1 MKIIWMF
8 RTLTMF
14 AVLTA
19 ILLGLGMIVSAL
31 TIGNWIPGLMIM
43 AVVTVVF
50 TFASFFW
57 SKNLAIKTSGARIIT
72 EMENPRLY
80 SIVRDV
86 AGRAGVPMP
95 EVGISPTM
103 APNAFATGR
112 NPKNAAVVCTEGI
125 LQLLPDDELR
135 GVIAH
140 EMSHIKNRDVLIMSI
155 TSALALL
162 VSYVARM
169 MWWMV
174 IFTPSG
180 GKDDNNRLI
189 LIAVALAAQ
198 ILVPFAALLIQLGIS
213 RNREY
218 LADETGA
225 MIIRDP
231 RALAR
236 ALDHLEKGNDYIQ
249 AKFAEERS
257 REAAKKDKYNPAN
270 DYDYAHM
277 YIANPLKKGSFLAG
291 LFSTHPP
298 MEERI
303 ARLNKLADKMG
314 L

>member
-1 MKIIWMF
+1 MRVVWMF
-8 RTLTMF
+8 RTMTMF
-14 AVLTA
+14 AFLTA

-31 TIGNWIPGLMIM
+31 TIGNWIPGLIIM
-43 AVVTVVF
+43 AVVTVIF
-50 TFASFFW
+50 TFASFYW
-57 SKNLAIKTSGARIIT
+57 SKDLAIKSSGARIIS
-72 EMENPRLY
+72 EFENPRLY

-125 LQLLPDDELR
+125 LRILPDDELR

-140 EMSHIKNRDVLIMSI
+140 EMSHIKNRDILIMSV

-169 MWWMV
+169 MMWMV
-174 IFTPSG
+174 IFSPSG
-180 GKDDNNRLI
+180 GRDDNNRLI
-189 LIAVALAAQ
+189 LIAIAIAAQ

-249 AKFAEERS
+249 AKYAEDRF
-257 REAAKKDKYNPAN
+257 REAAKNDKHNPAN

-277 YIANPLKKGSFLAG
+277 YIANPLKKGSLLAG

>member
-1 MKIIWMF
+1 MRLVWML
-8 RTLTMF
+8 RTMTMF
-14 AVLTA
+14 SFLALL
-19 ILLGLGMIVSAL
+19 LLGLGMIVSAL
-31 TIGNWIPGLMIM
+31 TIGSWIPGLVIM
-43 AVVTVVF
+43 SVITLLFCFV
-50 TFASFFW
+50 SYYW
-57 SKNLAIKTSGARIIT
+57 SKEMALKFSGARIIT
-72 EMENPRLY
+72 EFENPRLF

-86 AGRAGVPMP
+86 AGRANIPMP
-95 EVGISPTM
+95 EVGISPTA

-125 LQLLPDDELR
+125 LALLPDDELR

-140 EMSHIKNRDVLIMSI
+140 EISHIKNRDILVMSI
-155 TSALALL
+155 TSALATL
-162 VSYVARM
+162 VSYIARM
-169 MWWMV
+169 MMWMI
-174 IFTPSG
+174 IFAPSG
-180 GKDDNNRLI
+180 GRDDNNRFI
-189 LIAVALAAQ
+189 LLAVALAAQ
-198 ILVPFAALLIQLGIS
+198 ILVPIAAILIQLGIS

-225 MIIRDP
+225 KIINDP

-249 AKFAEERS
+249 AKYAEERY
-257 REAAKKDKYNPAN
+257 RETAKKDKYNPAN

-277 YIANPLKKGSFLAG
+277 YIANPLKKGSLLAG

-298 MEERI
+298 MEDRI

>member
-1 MKIIWMF
+1 M
-8 RTLTMF
+8 
-14 AVLTA
+14 
-19 ILLGLGMIVSAL
+19 
-31 TIGNWIPGLMIM
+31 
-43 AVVTVVF
+43 
-50 TFASFFW
+50 
-57 SKNLAIKTSGARIIT
+57 
-72 EMENPRLY
+72 
-80 SIVRDV
+80 RDV

-95 EVGISPTM
+95 EVGISPTA

-112 NPKNAAVVCTEGI
+112 NPKNAAVVCTQGI
-125 LQLLPDDELR
+125 LQILPDDELR

-140 EMSHIKNRDVLIMSI
+140 EMSHIKNRDILIMSV

-169 MWWMV
+169 MMWMV
-174 IFTPSG
+174 IFAPSG

-189 LIAVALAAQ
+189 LIAIAIAAQ

-249 AKFAEERS
+249 AKYAEDRY
-257 REAAKKDKYNPAN
+257 RETAKQDKYNPAN

-277 YIANPLKKGSFLAG
+277 YIANPLKKKSLLAG

>member
-1 MKIIWMF
+1 MRVVWIF
-8 RTLTMF
+8 RTMTMF
-14 AVLTA
+14 TFLAL
-19 ILLGLGMIVSAL
+19 ILLGLGSVVSAL
-31 TIGNWIPGLMIM
+31 TIGNWIPGLIIM
-43 AVVTVVF
+43 SVITVLF
-50 TFASFFW
+50 CFISYFW
-57 SKNLAIKTSGARIIT
+57 SKEMALKSSGARIIT
-72 EMENPRLY
+72 EYENPRLY

-95 EVGISPTM
+95 EVGIAPTM

-125 LQLLPDDELR
+125 LALLPDDELR

-155 TSALALL
+155 TSALASL
-162 VSYVARM
+162 VSYIARM

-198 ILVPFAALLIQLGIS
+198 ILVPFAAILIQLGIS

-236 ALDHLEKGNDYIQ
+236 ALDHLEKGNDYVQ
-249 AKFAEERS
+249 AKFAEERY
-257 REAAKKDKYNPAN
+257 RESAKKDKHNPAN

-277 YIANPLKKGSFLAG
+277 YIANPLKKGSLLAG

>member
-1 MKIIWMF
+1 MRIVWMF
-8 RTLTMF
+8 RTMTMF
-14 AVLTA
+14 TFLAL
-19 ILLGLGMIVSAL
+19 ILLGLGSVVSAL
-31 TIGNWIPGLMIM
+31 TVGNWIPGLIIM
-43 AVVTVVF
+43 SVITVLF
-50 TFASFFW
+50 CFISYFW
-57 SKNLAIKTSGARIIT
+57 SKEMALKSSGARIIT
-72 EMENPRLY
+72 EYENPRFY

-95 EVGISPTM
+95 EVGIAPTM

-125 LQLLPDDELR
+125 LALLPDDELR

-140 EMSHIKNRDVLIMSI
+140 EMSHIKNRDVLIMSL
-155 TSALALL
+155 TSALASL
-162 VSYVARM
+162 VSYIARM

-198 ILVPFAALLIQLGIS
+198 ILVPFAAILIQLGIS

-236 ALDHLEKGNDYIQ
+236 ALDHLEKGNDYVQ
-249 AKFAEERS
+249 AKFAEERY
-257 REAAKKDKYNPAN
+257 RESAKKDKHNPAN

-277 YIANPLKKGSFLAG
+277 YIANPLKKGSLLAG

>member
-1 MKIIWMF
+1 MRIVWMF
-8 RTLTMF
+8 RTMTMF
-14 AVLTA
+14 TFLAL
-19 ILLGLGMIVSAL
+19 ILLGLGMIVSYL
-31 TIGNWIPGLMIM
+31 TIGNWIPGMIIM
-43 AVVTVVF
+43 AVVTVLFCFV
-50 TFASFFW
+50 SYYW
-57 SKNLAIKTSGARIIT
+57 SKEMAIKSSGARIIT
-72 EMENPRLY
+72 EFENPRLY

-95 EVGISPTM
+95 EVGISPTI

-125 LQLLPDDELR
+125 LQILPDDELR

-140 EMSHIKNRDVLIMSI
+140 EISHIKNRDILVMSL
-155 TSALALL
+155 TSALASL
-162 VSYVARM
+162 VSYIARM
-169 MWWMV
+169 MMWMI
-174 IFTPSG
+174 IFAPSG

-198 ILVPFAALLIQLGIS
+198 ILVPFAAILIQLGIS

-225 MIIRDP
+225 KIINDP

-249 AKFAEERS
+249 AKYAEERY
-257 REAAKKDKYNPAN
+257 RETAKKDKYNPAN

-277 YIANPLKKGSFLAG
+277 YIANPLKKKSLIAG

-303 ARLNKLADKMG
+303 ARLNKMADKMG